1 MIQSK
6 GMKPLNKETLKIAAD
21 KMLFEMEEKQYD
33 TLLSDF
39 ALILKQMEVYN
50 DIPGLDD
57 ATPMVFPYE
66 IISSYLREDVA
77 TEPLSRDDVLKNAG
91 DIENN
96 QIKLPKVIK

>member
-66 IISSYLREDVA
+66 ITSSYLREDVA
-77 TEPLSRDDVLKNAG
+77 TEPLSKDDVLKNAG